1 MNKRRID
8 IIKALD
14 RIDKEVTISDL
25 AEQFGVSQR
34 TIRNDL
40 NSINELLVTNGL
52 SMTELKSGGRI
63 ARDKDF
69 TNLLPMV
76 AEVGNDY
83 YNYKLSKE
91 ERKKVATV
99 MLVSSSG
106 YITLSTIADSLYVS
120 RATIINDLDDIKLA
134 IQKEEMM
141 VLSHP
146 NKGLRV
152 EGDESIK
159 RKYLMKIVQE
169 NSIQNQAIGGQISV
183 QAGNR
188 IIIQKIVNEQE
199 HYHKSYLSDHSF
211 HKIMIYLGI
220 MVNRNMQGEFVESQT
235 DRNEEK
241 YTMAQDILKYVS
253 QYCHIKT
260 TEDEIRYFSKLLA
273 SCKYIKGSAAK
284 TDMLK
289 IQTLTRIFINEVS
302 AEIGLSLNGDYDFFE
317 SLSNHLQSV
326 FTQIAPNYPENPIVD
341 EVLEEHPDILEA
353 VHKCLP
359 VISQHVS
366 RQITE
371 IEIGYIAVHI
381 CAALERKKNK
391 EIAFH
396 VIVACHAGIGTS
408 QLLLE
413 KLKKHFNFKIVDI
426 ISSHEARFLD
436 KEKADFVIS
445 TIELEG
451 CKIDYVVVSPLLSDE
466 DYIRVGNKIDAL
478 RNSRSLPDRVNDED
492 QLTAKG
498 LIEKVRPLIY
508 QEVPDQAEALMRK
521 LRRVIR
527 EYFDQSIEEEAEIFS
542 PYLHHLLP
550 ESHIQLGVECS
561 DWKDAVRQAATPL
574 LKKGY
579 IEERYIDSML
589 HNIEENGPYVVISP
603 GFAIPHDAIDCGSIK
618 VGMNLIR
625 LKTPVEFGEEEFD
638 PVEFVCVLSAVDH
651 KTHLKAFF
659 NLVNMLQAEEFKNML
674 HECQTSFEAARI
686 IEKFEY
692 SIL

>member
-1 MNKRRID
+1 MNKRKIE
-8 IIKALD
+8 IIKTLD
-14 RIDKEVTISDL
+14 QIDQEITITDL
-25 AEQFGVSQR
+25 AEQFKVSQR

-40 NSINELLVTNGL
+40 NSINEFLTNNGL
-52 SMTELKSGGRI
+52 TAMSLKSGGRVI
-63 ARDKDF
+63 RQKDF
-69 TNLLPMV
+69 SNLLPLV
-76 AEVGNDY
+76 SDVGDY

-91 ERKKVATV
+91 ERRKVAAV

-106 YITLSTIADSLYVS
+106 FITLSTIADSLYVS
-120 RATIINDLDDIKLA
+120 RATIINDLDDIKA
-134 IQKEEMM
+134 YVQEHDMM

-152 EGDESIK
+152 EGHESVK
-159 RKYLMKIVQE
+159 RKFLMDIVRGNDIHKQ
-169 NSIQNQAIGGQISV
+169 SLGGQISV

-188 IIIQKIVNEQE
+188 ITIQKIVNEQE
-199 HYHKSYLSDHSF
+199 HYHRAFLSDHSF
-211 HKIMIYLGI
+211 QKLMIYLGI
-220 MVNRNMQGEFVESQT
+220 MVNRNMQGEYIEAQP
-235 DRNEEK
+235 DRNDER
-241 YTMAQDILKYVS
+241 YTFAQDILRYVS
-253 QYCHIKT
+253 QYCHTKT
-260 TEDEIRYFSKLLA
+260 TEDEIRYLSKMLA
-273 SCKYIKGSAAK
+273 ECRYIKGTMVK

-289 IQTLTRIFINEVS
+289 IQTLTRSFIDNIS
-302 AEIGLSLNGDYDFFE
+302 KEIGISLNGDYDFFE
-317 SLSNHLQSV
+317 NLSNHLQSV
-326 FTQIAPNYPENPIVD
+326 FTEITPIYPENPIVD
-341 EVLEEHPDILEA
+341 EVLEEHPDVLEA

-359 VISQHVS
+359 VIAQHVT

-436 KEKADFVIS
+436 EDKADFVIS
-445 TIELEG
+445 TIDLEG
-451 CKIDYVVVSPLLSDE
+451 CKIDYVVVSPLLTDE
-466 DYIRVGNKIDAL
+466 DYIRVGNKIDTL
-478 RNSRSLPDRVNDED
+478 RNSRCLPDRISEDD
-492 QLTAKG
+492 QLSAGG
-498 LIEKVRPLIY
+498 LIEKLTPAIYDMVPEQADKIMKTIRPI
-508 QEVPDQAEALMRK
+508 
-521 LRRVIR
+521 IR
-527 EYFDQSIEEEAEIFS
+527 EYFNQSADTDTDIFS

-550 ESHIQLGVECS
+550 SSHIQLDVECE
-561 DWKDAVRQAATPL
+561 DWREAIRKASEYLVRRN
-574 LKKGY
+574 Y
-579 IEERYIDSML
+579 VEERYVDSMI
-589 HNIEENGPYVVISP
+589 HNVEENGPYVVVSP

-625 LKTPVEFGEEEFD
+625 LKNPIPFGVEEFD

-659 NLVNMLQAEEFKNML
+659 NLVNMLQTEDFKNML
-674 HECQTSFEAARI
+674 HECQTPEEAARI

-692 SIL
+692 SIM